1 MNKILLSLTL
11 ALGLFGIAQ
20 ATVPQRRQF
29 THKQPDGTSLRLTSV
44 ANGRYITY
52 ATTDGLAVLR
62 GTDGNF
68 YYAQPAA
75 GEWQCT
81 THLAHNQAER
91 TTAETAL
98 LSKHSLPIEAAS
110 QMLANRYPAPRL

>member
-1 MNKILLSLTL
+1 MNKFLLSLTL

-44 ANGRYITY
+44 QPDVTY
-52 ATTDGLAVLR
+52 LSTTDGLAVLR

-68 YYAQPAA
+68 YYAR
-75 GEWQCT
+75 
-81 THLAHNQAER
+81 LLQA
-91 TTAETAL
+91 
-98 LSKHSLPIEAAS
+98 
-110 QMLANRYPAPRL
+110 NGNAPRTLPTTKLNAPPPKLHF

>member
-68 YYAQPAA
+68 YYSQPAA

-81 THLAHNQAER
+81 C
-91 TTAETAL
+91 L
-98 LSKHSLPIEAAS
+98 LYTSPS
-110 QMLANRYPAPRL
+110 PRDTR

>member
-68 YYAQPAA
+68 TMPS
-75 GEWQCT
+75 
-81 THLAHNQAER
+81 LLQA
-91 TTAETAL
+91 
-98 LSKHSLPIEAAS
+98 
-110 QMLANRYPAPRL
+110 NGNAPRTLPTTKLNAPPPKLHF